1 MDPQNLFLSDSEEED
16 LALSGLR
23 FACLLVNARL
33 HRSERRTTILSTSR
47 KRHAAALA
55 LSKSAT
61 ELSNLIQAF
70 RSTHVLGSSY

>member
-1 MDPQNLFLSDSEEED
+1 MDPQNIFLSDSEEED

-47 KRHAAALA
+47 NRHAAVLA
-55 LSKSAT
+55 RFRIDLSCRARNYH
-61 ELSNLIQAF
+61 LM
-70 RSTHVLGSSY
+70 SYR